1 MNGSRIL
8 VAEDDGRLAA
18 TLDRLLTAEGHHIEV
33 VGDGLQALR
42 LVREQPFDLV
52 VLDVMLPSLDGV
64 GVCRRLRATAQ
75 VPILMLTAL
84 GGTDERVRGLDA
96 GADDYLVKPFAIA
109 GEVFMLGL
117 GLASLLLALATCL
130 LAIGILWR
138 RSRARR
144 WAVRL
149 EVTCLAGSLLLLLLP
164 IGANHGP
171 VALMT
176 NVALP
181 IALIVL
187 LRKPREAFT

>member
-1 MNGSRIL
+1 LIARNVIAGSSSRP
-8 VAEDDGRLAA
+8 EAA
-18 TLDRLLTAEGHHIEV
+18 FVLLLMQSLLWTIAGIS
-33 VGDGLQALR
+33 AL
-42 LVREQPFDLV
+42 
-52 VLDVMLPSLDGV
+52 
-64 GVCRRLRATAQ
+64 
-75 VPILMLTAL
+75 
-84 GGTDERVRGLDA
+84 
-96 GADDYLVKPFAIA
+96 PFALA
-109 GEVFMLGL
+109 GEPFMVGL
-117 GLASLLLALATCL
+117 GMASLLLALATCL

-149 EVTCLAGSLLLLLLP
+149 EITCLVGSLLLLALP

-187 LRKPREAFT
+187 LRWPREEFL